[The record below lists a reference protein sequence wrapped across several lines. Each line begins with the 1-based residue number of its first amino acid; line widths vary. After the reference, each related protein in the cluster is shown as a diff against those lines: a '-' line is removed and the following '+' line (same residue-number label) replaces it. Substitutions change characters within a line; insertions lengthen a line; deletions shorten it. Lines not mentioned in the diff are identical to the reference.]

1 MRAFGSGGFL
11 SNLDNAYVYSFVS
24 QGFGPIVV
32 FHGKAPSFAA
42 TYPDLAVMPGGVQ
55 LRYWSFCQNDPFS
68 ERYGACLH
76 DDQVKTDAAGEY
88 TIVVSPPDDWPA
100 AAQRRCRAVASW
112 IPWGPQPQGVVLYR
126 QMLSDS
132 SFSQAI
138 QNVAYGSEAQQMG
151 AYYPGGRYFADWRAV
166 ARAFCA

>member
-1 MRAFGSGGFL
+1 
-11 SNLDNAYVYSFVS
+11 
-24 QGFGPIVV
+24 
-32 FHGKAPSFAA
+32 
-42 TYPDLAVMPGGVQ
+42 
-55 LRYWSFCQNDPFS
+55 
-68 ERYGACLH
+68 
-76 DDQVKTDAAGEY
+76 VKTDAAGEY
-88 TIVVSPPDDWPA
+88 TIVVSAPDDWPA